1 MMRSKIRLSLL
12 LSLVFHV
19 VFVLGLFSRA
29 DHDGREAEGLV
40 VELVSLGQIEPAPLR
55 TGDSTGASDLLPP
68 QPAFPMGS
76 DENFD
81 SIEKED
87 AQPPEPFFD
96 PDAEA
101 QSPPAFDQ
109 EEQEMSFPEESD
121 RSFDPDPPPME
132 DVEESLSE
140 ERTET
145 EPAFRR
151 VAGIDRSKKES
162 TGSTGGKGT
171 GHGSPGDGAPQP
183 TVGDALLGGA
193 AGAGG
198 GQSGPRFV
206 IPSAGQ
212 SNPKP
217 HYPERAR
224 TEGREGTA
232 LLKVTILST
241 GKVGEALIEQS
252 SGHTDLDRSAVE
264 AVMKWTFLPARRGE
278 SPVTSSVRIP
288 VTFALDR
295 P

>member
-19 VFVLGLFSRA
+19 VLVLGLFSRA

-40 VELVSLGQIEPAPLR
+40 VELVSLGQIESAPLR

-76 DENFD
+76 DETFD
-81 SIEKED
+81 SIEEE

-121 RSFDPDPPPME
+121 RSFDPDLPPME

-145 EPAFRR
+145 EPAFRL
-151 VAGIDRSKKES
+151 VAEIDRSKKES
-162 TGSTGGKGT
+162 TGSTVAKGT

-183 TVGDALLGGA
+183 MVGDALPGGA

-198 GQSGPRFV
+198 GQSGSRFV
-206 IPSAGQ
+206 IPSAGR

-217 HYPERAR
+217 RYPERAR
-224 TEGREGTA
+224 AEGREGTA
-232 LLKVTILST
+232 LLRVTVLAT

-252 SGHTDLDRSAVE
+252 SGHADLDRSAVE

-278 SPVTSSVRIP
+278 NPVVSSVRIP

>member
-1 MMRSKIRLSLL
+1 MKLKIRLAVI
-12 LSLVFHV
+12 LSLVFHGV
-19 VFVLGLFSRA
+19 LLLGVFSGA
-29 DHDGREAEGLV
+29 DRRGAEEAGLV
-40 VELVSLGQIEPAPLR
+40 VELVSLGQTESTPLL
-55 TGDSTGASDLLPP
+55 TGDSTGGSDLLQ
-68 QPAFPMGS
+68 QPAFPMES
-76 DENFD
+76 EEHFD
-81 SIEKED
+81 LFEED
-87 AQPPEPFFD
+87 
-96 PDAEA
+96 
-101 QSPPAFDQ
+101 SPPPTEPSVEEDEAPVLPPSDR
-109 EEQEMSFPEESD
+109 EEQEMTFPEEPD
-121 RSFDPDPPPME
+121 PSFDPDFPPLE
-132 DVEESLSE
+132 DIEEPLSE

-162 TGSTGGKGT
+162 TESTGGKGT

-183 TVGDALLGGA
+183 TVGDALPGGA

-206 IPSAGQ
+206 VPSAGR

-217 HYPERAR
+217 RYPERAR
-224 TEGREGTA
+224 AEGREGTA
-232 LLKVTILST
+232 LLKVTVLST

-278 SPVTSSVRIP
+278 NPVVSSVRIP

>member
-1 MMRSKIRLSLL
+1 MRSKIRLSLL

-19 VFVLGLFSRA
+19 VLVLGLFSRA

-40 VELVSLGQIEPAPLR
+40 VELVSLGRIESAPLR
-55 TGDSTGASDLLPP
+55 TGDSSGASDLLPP
-68 QPAFPMGS
+68 QPAFPIGS

-81 SIEKED
+81 SIEED

-121 RSFDPDPPPME
+121 RSFDPDLPPME

-151 VAGIDRSKKES
+151 VAGIDRSE
-162 TGSTGGKGT
+162 GSGGTVSDEGAAD
-171 GHGSPGDGAPQP
+171 GFPGGSAPQP
-183 TVGDALLGGA
+183 TVGDAMPGGA
-193 AGAGG
+193 AGAGA

-224 TEGREGTA
+224 AEGREGTA
-232 LLKVTILST
+232 LLRVTVLST

-252 SGHTDLDRSAVE
+252 SGHADLDRSAVE

-278 SPVTSSVRIP
+278 NPVVSSVRIP
-288 VTFALDR
+288 VTFALD
-295 P
+295 

>member
-1 MMRSKIRLSLL
+1 MRSKIRLSLL

-19 VFVLGLFSRA
+19 VLVLGLFSRA
-29 DHDGREAEGLV
+29 DHDGREAESLV
-40 VELVSLGQIEPAPLR
+40 VELVSLGRIESVPLR
-55 TGDSTGASDLLPP
+55 TGDSTGGSDLLPP

-76 DENFD
+76 DETFD
-81 SIEKED
+81 SIEEE

-109 EEQEMSFPEESD
+109 EEQEISFPEESD

-132 DVEESLSE
+132 DVEESLLE

-145 EPAFRR
+145 EPAFRL

-162 TGSTGGKGT
+162 TGPTVAKGT

-183 TVGDALLGGA
+183 TVGDALSGGGA

-206 IPSAGQ
+206 IPSAGR

-217 HYPERAR
+217 RYPERAR
-224 TEGREGTA
+224 AEGREGTA
-232 LLKVTILST
+232 LLKVMVLST

-252 SGHTDLDRSAVE
+252 SGHADLDRSAVE

-278 SPVTSSVRIP
+278 HPVVSSVRIP